1 MGRSVNELALFAGIG
16 GGLLG
21 THALGLRPVCAVEV
35 GEYQRCVLVA
45 RQNQRMLPTFPIW
58 DDIRTFRAEQW
69 RDRVDV
75 LSGGFPCQ
83 AFSSAAR
90 GGNIKEKNLWPHM
103 HQVVR
108 VVSPGYVFAEN
119 VSAKAI
125 ELAQADLEELG
136 YKTEVLSLSAQD
148 LGADHIRKRF
158 WLLAYAN
165 DKSELRRTVNAK
177 VASMQEFR
185 SSLWESYAGESR
197 MADGTPNRV
206 DRYTAIGNG
215 QLPVVAAAALWTL
228 ANA

>member
-1 MGRSVNELALFAGIG
+1 MRELALFAGAG

-21 THALGLRPVCAVEV
+21 THAVGLHCIVAVEI
-35 GEYQRCVLVA
+35 GEHQRAVLAA
-45 RQNQRMLPTFPIW
+45 RQNDGCLPPFPIW
-58 DDIRTFRAEQW
+58 DDIKTFPAEIY
-69 RDRVDV
+69 RGLADV
-75 LSGGFPCQ
+75 VSGGFPCQ

-90 GGNIKEKNLWPHM
+90 GKNLGEKNLWPHM

-148 LGADHIRKRF
+148 LGADHARERF
-158 WLLAYAN
+158 WLLAHAN
-165 DKSELRRTVNAK
+165 DKGELRRTVNAK
-177 VASMQEFR
+177 VASMSQFR
-185 SSLWESYAGESR
+185 ESLWETYPRESR
-197 MADGTPNRV
+197 VADGASNRV

>member
-1 MGRSVNELALFAGIG
+1 MNELALFAGAG

-21 THALGLRPVCAVEV
+21 THAVGLHCVVAVEI
-35 GEYQRCVLVA
+35 GEHQRAVLAA
-45 RQNQRMLPTFPIW
+45 RQDDGCLPPFPIW
-58 DDIRTFRAEQW
+58 DDIKTFPAELY
-69 RDRVDV
+69 RGTADV
-75 LSGGFPCQ
+75 VSGGFPCQ

-90 GGNIKEKNLWPHM
+90 GKNIGEKNLWPHM

-148 LGADHIRKRF
+148 LGADHTRERF
-158 WLLAYAN
+158 WLLAHTN
-165 DKSELRRTVNAK
+165 DKSELRSTINAK
-177 VASMQEFR
+177 VAGMPKLCT
-185 SSLWESYAGESR
+185 SLWEAYPGESR
-197 MADGTPNRV
+197 VVDGDSNRM

-215 QLPVVAAAALWTL
+215 QLPVVAAAALWAL